1 MAKVRGAEALTIDVD
16 FAVLIGGKYL
26 PSLPGFSWRA
36 ALLRAQFYPF
46 GSFTER
52 LLACR
57 QGRPAGTKEEFWEKR
72 QFCSGEQDCGHR
84 QDPKL
89 TRLIF
94 TEIV

>member
-57 QGRPAGTKEEFWEKR
+57 QGKNFNQRWR
-72 QFCSGEQDCGHR
+72 
-84 QDPKL
+84 
-89 TRLIF
+89 RLLWQC
-94 TEIV
+94 TLRN